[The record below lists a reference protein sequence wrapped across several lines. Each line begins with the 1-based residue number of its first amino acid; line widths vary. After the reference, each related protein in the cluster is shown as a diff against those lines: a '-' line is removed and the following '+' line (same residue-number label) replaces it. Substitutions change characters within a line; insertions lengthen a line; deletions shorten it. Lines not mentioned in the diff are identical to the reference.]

1 MNLPLMITRPDIVPI
16 VNRAWKKSFA
26 VVKTNRKAIQE
37 RGWNPPNMALLHH
50 PAIVATKDVPPL
62 GNTAET
68 PIVVTAEEEE
78 NNVSVRHKT
87 PVTSVAVMENLNF
100 HSGVAGEVITD
111 VLMWAKDNETLKD
124 NVRKRVEERKTFYE
138 KTKEVKRLSPG
149 FFFTNRKL
157 AVTSD
162 DVYLAVKQRSDARLE
177 KEKEAVRKALKDR
190 VKMEGIVKKILSDAK
205 GYIVKR
211 PDKFPNAPPQDRL
224 LTFEEIP
231 TDFLTGTMTKT
242 LLRFMTM
249 KKKGDKGLSKLNTA
263 EAKARWTEMCMRAP
277 HSTKEFLIEEKGYRV
292 FLVEAVMAEPPTN
305 TAITEGTA
313 VSEMQGTAQQ
323 QPIQLPVFAE
333 ASSQHRD
340 ESNELEGGVSL

>member
-1 MNLPLMITRPDIVPI
+1 
-16 VNRAWKKSFA
+16 
-26 VVKTNRKAIQE
+26 
-37 RGWNPPNMALLHH
+37 
-50 PAIVATKDVPPL
+50 
-62 GNTAET
+62 
-68 PIVVTAEEEE
+68 
-78 NNVSVRHKT
+78 
-87 PVTSVAVMENLNF
+87 MEDLNF

-124 NVRKRVEERKTFYE
+124 NVRKRVDERKMFYE
-138 KTKEVKRLSPG
+138 KTKEVKHLSPG

-162 DVYLAVKQRSDARLE
+162 DVYLAVKERSDARLE

-190 VKMEGIVKKILSDAK
+190 VKMEGVVRKIVTDAK
-205 GYIVKR
+205 GYMVAR

-263 EAKARWTEMCMRAP
+263 EAKARWTEVRMRAP
-277 HSTKEFLIEEKGYRV
+277 HTTKEFLIEEKGYPV
-292 FLVEAVMAEPPTN
+292 SLVEAVMAEAPTN

-313 VSEMQGTAQQ
+313 ASEVQGAAQQ
-323 QPIQLPVFAE
+323 QPIQLPVLAV
-333 ASSQHRD
+333 ASTQHRD
-340 ESNELEGGVSL
+340 ESKDMEGGASI